1 MSLAAPRRLVYGT
14 GGPTSPERH
23 VNPAD
28 KRLRELIDKWLT
40 SLDLHLKYSALDEAT
55 YWKIQ
60 PWVKH
65 DRPSRWIIEL
75 ARQKAMQLKEQVD
88 ARIEMGDA
96 KFADALELMG
106 FLTNLVGSQHIARFI
121 PLAEPQ
127 NEADPRLAARAAG
140 DSAKVAIGESTRVA
154 ALTTQPRAAI
164 TASTRQMPQQVVRE
178 PPPATPAQAAQAAQA
193 ARATARAQDGT
204 RVMPKAP
211 APGGGT
217 KSVRSDTTRRSA
229 SGRRDSKAAHA
240 ARAPEPRPSDPE
252 RDNKIVED
260 ALRLLGWGRQWHELP
275 ELISR
280 MADRPPLSE
289 VRRILREQKD
299 VIETRRAPE

>member
-1 MSLAAPRRLVYGT
+1 M
-14 GGPTSPERH
+14 
-23 VNPAD
+23 NPAD

-40 SLDLHLKYSALDEAT
+40 SLDLHLKYSALDEAS

-60 PWVKH
+60 PWVQH

-75 ARQKAMQLKEQVD
+75 ARQKALQLKEQID
-88 ARIEMGDA
+88 QRIDMGDA
-96 KFADALELMG
+96 RFADALELMA

-127 NEADPRLAARAAG
+127 NEIDPKLAAKAAS

-164 TASTRQMPQQVVRE
+164 TASTRQMPQPAVRE
-178 PPPATPAQAAQAAQA
+178 PP
-193 ARATARAQDGT
+193 ATAPPGREAPRAQDAT
-204 RVMPKAP
+204 RVMQKGP
-211 APGGGT
+211 AASGGARQ
-217 KSVRSDTTRRSA
+217 VRTDTRRSA
-229 SGRRDSKAAHA
+229 SGRRDSKAAAQA
-240 ARAPEPRPSDPE
+240 ARAPAPRPSDPE
-252 RDNKIVED
+252 LDNKIIDD

-299 VIETRRAPE
+299 TIESRRAPE